1 MSIVKIRLQKVTLN
15 FHRRNGPRCFE
26 RELWAMGYG
35 VGYWI
40 IVKIVKVLPTNP
52 KPLESLPKIDTI
64 KATSGR

>member
-1 MSIVKIRLQKVTLN
+1 MARDVSR
-15 FHRRNGPRCFE
+15 G
-26 RELWAMGYG
+26 LWAMGYG